1 MEEHSFEGFASLKL
15 RGLFW
20 DAAEPTAALLVVHG
34 FGEHGGR
41 YARMAAHMN
50 ELGISVMAYDL
61 RGHGRSEGARGTVL
75 AWTEYREDA
84 RAAVAVLTDRYPAL
98 PLFVLGHS
106 VGGTIAL
113 DYILETRQD
122 PRGAI
127 ISAPALGRPGVS
139 PVLVAIAGMLS
150 AVAPRIVF
158 STGLDTN
165 AMSRIP
171 DECRKYRDDP
181 LVHDKACVRL
191 STELK
196 AAQKRIFASAPAMST
211 PLLLT
216 YGSADSVAPHE
227 PIEEFYRSAG
237 SADKELR
244 IFEDAF
250 HEIHNDLV
258 REEVHALYS
267 GWIHAHLRRPANR
280 DA

>member
-1 MEEHSFEGFASLKL
+1 MEEHTFDGFGSLKL

-20 DAAEPTAALLVVHG
+20 DASLPSAALLIIHG
-34 FGEHGGR
+34 FGEHGAR
-41 YARMAAHMN
+41 YAEMASHMN
-50 ELGISVMAYDL
+50 ERGISVMAYDL
-61 RGHGRSEGARGTVL
+61 RGHGLSDGGRGVVL
-75 AWTEYREDA
+75 DWTEYREDA
-84 RAAVAVLTDRYPAL
+84 RAAVDTASHRYRAL
-98 PLFVLGHS
+98 PLFILGHS

-113 DYILETRQD
+113 DYILETGRSPQ
-122 PRGAI
+122 GAI

-158 STGLDTN
+158 NTGLDSN
-165 AMSRIP
+165 AISRIP

-181 LVHDKACVRL
+181 LVHGKACVRL

-196 AAQKRIFASAPAMST
+196 AAQRRIFASAPAMST

-216 YGSADSVAPHE
+216 YGSADRVAPRE

-267 GWIHAHLRRPANR
+267 QWIHARV
-280 DA
+280 